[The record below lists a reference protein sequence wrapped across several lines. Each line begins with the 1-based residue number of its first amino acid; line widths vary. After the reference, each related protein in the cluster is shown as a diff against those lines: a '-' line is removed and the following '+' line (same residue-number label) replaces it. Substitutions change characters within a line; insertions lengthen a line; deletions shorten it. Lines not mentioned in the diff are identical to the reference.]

1 MGRGIVRWRNSGT
14 RTGKDRGHGGGAGE
28 GRASQAPLKR
38 GGLPPKS
45 RESPEQ
51 VQSRPGD
58 TISPLAA
65 VTSKARRGQRSSRW
79 PVRALKVVPTRDS
92 GDVCRDEEWLHGE
105 TEGSCSCWGP
115 VTGLHLPLDPL
126 TDSQLLA
133 FPSSPC
139 GGRDWTF
146 RSKTLP
152 RA

>member
-1 MGRGIVRWRNSGT
+1 MRWRNSGT

-65 VTSKARRGQRSSRW
+65 VTSKARRGQRSCQVASPGFEGGAHEGQWRCVSR
-79 PVRALKVVPTRDS
+79 
-92 GDVCRDEEWLHGE
+92 
-105 TEGSCSCWGP
+105 
-115 VTGLHLPLDPL
+115 
-126 TDSQLLA
+126 
-133 FPSSPC
+133 
-139 GGRDWTF
+139 
-146 RSKTLP
+146 
-152 RA
+152 